1 MSVTGGGIKITI
13 FNTQGEIEMTAYL
26 PGPDAMKG
34 YSYKSQR
41 TVAII
46 EDERDIVDIYSCI
59 CALKGLK
66 ISFIAY
72 DGFDALELFKNAVC
86 PDIILIDHRMPN
98 MTGLEAMKKMLDIDP
113 EARFVF
119 LSADEEVRE
128 QALKAGAKA
137 FLKKPASINEI
148 YDMIIKVLGM
158 P

>member
-1 MSVTGGGIKITI
+1 
-13 FNTQGEIEMTAYL
+13 
-26 PGPDAMKG
+26 MKG

-46 EDERDIVDIYSCI
+46 EDERDIVDIYSRI
-59 CALKGLK
+59 CVLKGLRVA
-66 ISFIAY
+66 FIAY
-72 DGFDALELFKNAVC
+72 DGANALELFKKAVC
-86 PDIILIDHRMPN
+86 PDVILIDHRMPN

-113 EARFVF
+113 GARFVF

-137 FLKKPASINEI
+137 FLKKPASISEI
-148 YDMIIKVLGM
+148 YDAIMKVLDG